1 MRLNLTQLKK
11 TYNNFYIFDNQTK
24 DFIGFVLSGAWPF
37 LVGGLTCLVDSG
49 NERDPIFKL
58 INYFNKL
65 FLKDNIRND
74 KEVGQ

>member
-1 MRLNLTQLKK
+1 MA
-11 TYNNFYIFDNQTK
+11 
-24 DFIGFVLSGAWPF
+24 V

-58 INYFNKL
+58 INCSNKL